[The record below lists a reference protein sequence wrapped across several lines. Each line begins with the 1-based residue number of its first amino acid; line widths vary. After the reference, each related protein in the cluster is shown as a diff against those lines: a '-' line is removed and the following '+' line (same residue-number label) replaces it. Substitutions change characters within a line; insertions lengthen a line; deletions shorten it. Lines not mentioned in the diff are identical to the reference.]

1 VRRLHTALETDGR
14 DGWVDWLKIPLTAE
28 FKKEIFAGIESAE
41 DFLFV
46 ISPDSCFSTHRGF
59 I

>member
-46 ISPDSCFSTHRGF
+46 ISPD
-59 I
+59 